1 MRQARKDLQPSDVDA
16 AMADAIRFLS
26 YCQRHGLL
34 PCHPQPKVSMFQPTH
49 NPNELLGLY
58 SNDLDALFKMAREG
72 DAESDLVLRQSILED
87 VKKGPLA
94 RQKQE
99 ALGWLLLARPPES
112 SAPRDPHE
120 LTDRNF
126 LIATAVYRIT
136 ALGFTPT
143 RNRARTADSAS
154 ACQITAM
161 ALKKL
166 GMPMTERA
174 IERVWNESKQVV
186 EKRGFAVPLKW

>member
-16 AMADAIRFLS
+16 AMADAIMFLS
-26 YCQRHGLL
+26 YCQRQGLL
-34 PCHPQPKVSMFQPTH
+34 PCDRQPKVSMFQPMRD
-49 NPNELLGLY
+49 PNELLDLY

-72 DAESDLVLRQSILED
+72 DAEADLVLRQSILED

-94 RQKQE
+94 RQKYDV
-99 ALGWLLLARPPES
+99 LDWLLLAQPPES

-126 LIATAVYRIT
+126 LIATVVYRIT

-166 GMPMTERA
+166 GLPMTERA
-174 IERVWNESKQVV
+174 IERVWNENKQVV
-186 EKRGFAVPLKW
+186 EQRGFAVPLK

>member
-1 MRQARKDLQPSDVDA
+1 MMQARKDLQPSDVDA
-16 AMADAIRFLS
+16 AMAEAIRFLS

-34 PCHPQPKVSMFQPTH
+34 PCDQPPKVSMFQPTH
-49 NPNELLGLY
+49 DPNELRDLY

-72 DAESDLVLRQSILED
+72 DAEADLVLRQSVMED
-87 VKKGPLA
+87 RKKGPLT

-99 ALGWLLLARPPES
+99 VLGWLLLAQPPES

-126 LIATAVYRIT
+126 LIATVVYRIT

-143 RNRARTADSAS
+143 RSRARTADRAS

-161 ALKKL
+161 ALEKL

-174 IERVWNESKQVV
+174 IERVWEKNKRAV
-186 EKRGFAVPLKW
+186 EKCGFAVPLD